1 MNYTARFLLKI
12 ETNSQG
18 NQAFPYLL
26 SYQYKVVSWLEE
38 LVDNVG
44 STVRIN
50 E

>member
-12 ETNSQG
+12 ETDNQG

-26 SYQYKVVSWLEE
+26 SYQYKVVSWLGE

-44 STVRIN
+44 SAVNIN
-50 E
+50 